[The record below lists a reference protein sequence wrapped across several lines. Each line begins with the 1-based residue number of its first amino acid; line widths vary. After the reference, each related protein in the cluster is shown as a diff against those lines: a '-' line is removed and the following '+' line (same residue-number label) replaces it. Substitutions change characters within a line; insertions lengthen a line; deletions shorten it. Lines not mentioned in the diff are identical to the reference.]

1 MSDPLNNSPKKDA
14 IEAALRIKSKRSFP
28 DSADSTN
35 REELSDEKL
44 VSQVVNG
51 DSAALETLYDRYAS
65 TVLGISLRVNDDQA
79 VAEDILQETFWR
91 VWRYAATY
99 QPRLGSF
106 AVWLFRITRNLVVD
120 LHRKQNVRPQAAR
133 YTNYEDP
140 DIDQTPDPDANVAEQ
155 AQSLLKHRQV
165 RAALTALPTE
175 QKQVL
180 EMAFFYGMT
189 RQEIAKATGE
199 PLGTIHTRAR
209 LALQKL
215 RRELEKQEFEG

>member
-1 MSDPLNNSPKKDA
+1 LTFLNKAPKKDA

-28 DSADSTN
+28 DSADGTI

-44 VSQVVNG
+44 LSQVVKG
-51 DSAALETLYDRYAS
+51 DSTALEILYDRYAS
-65 TVLGISLRVNDDQA
+65 TVLGISFRFNNDRA
-79 VAEDILQETFWR
+79 MAEDVLQETFWR
-91 VWRYAATY
+91 VWRNAATY
-99 QPRLGSF
+99 QPQLGSF

-120 LHRKQNVRPQAAR
+120 LHRKQNIRPQAVR
-133 YTNYEDP
+133 YTDYEEP
-140 DIDQTPDPDANVAEQ
+140 NIEQTPDPNADVPEQ

-165 RAALTALPTE
+165 RAALAVLPSE

-180 EMAFFYGMT
+180 EMAYFYGMT
-189 RQEIAKATGE
+189 RQEIAEATGE